1 MVLTVNVVNAA
12 LITLILG
19 WYAEHTGW
27 WIFFGLVV
35 ALTGVRAVVFDG
47 LSPS

>member
-19 WYAEHTGW
+19 WYAEHAGR
-27 WIFFGLVV
+27 WIFFGFVV
-35 ALTGVRAVVFDG
+35 TLTELWPEVGDGVTG
-47 LSPS
+47 